1 MKKLWI
7 TATLLAL
14 FGSAPLYA
22 TCTVQTVSVAFGN
35 YDPISGQVLDGVGSV
50 RVQCTP
56 ATSYEIKLSA
66 GHGSYASR
74 ALRSGLV
81 SLFYNL
87 YTNVSRSIVWGDGT
101 GGTVTVS
108 AMSQDQTHYVYGRIP
123 GGQIQASAGS
133 YADLIVV
140 TVEF

>member
-1 MKKLWI
+1 MRTLWI

-14 FGSAPLYA
+14 LGSAPLHA
-22 TCTVQTVSVAFGN
+22 ACTVQTVSVAFGSYN
-35 YDPISGQVLDGVGSV
+35 PISGHVLDGVGNV
-50 RVQCTP
+50 RVQCSP
-56 ATSYEIKLSA
+56 STSYEIKLSA
-66 GHGSYASR
+66 GNGSYASR
-74 ALRSGLV
+74 ALKSGLV
-81 SLFYNL
+81 SLYYNL

-108 AMSQDQTHYVYGRIP
+108 AMSEDQTHYVYGRIP
-123 GGQIQASAGS
+123 SSQIQAGAGS